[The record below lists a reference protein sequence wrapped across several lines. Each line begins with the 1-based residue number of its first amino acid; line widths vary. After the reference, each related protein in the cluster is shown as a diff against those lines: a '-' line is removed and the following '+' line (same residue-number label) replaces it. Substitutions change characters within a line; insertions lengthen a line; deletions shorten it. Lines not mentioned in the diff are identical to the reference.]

1 MEQASMEQ
9 NQAALLGCERERTIA
24 SDLLEGVEQISVFT
38 GLPVRQVYYLSEKG
52 HLPGVFRLGRK
63 ICGLRSEIAAGLRAR
78 ATSGKAA

>member
-1 MEQASMEQ
+1 MEKSAVNNVDGRQAS
-9 NQAALLGCERERTIA
+9 IA
-24 SDLLEGVEQISVFT
+24 SDLLEGAEQIGAFT
-38 GLPVRQVYYLSEKG
+38 GLPVRTVYYLADKG

>member
-1 MEQASMEQ
+1 MEKSAVNNGDGRQAS
-9 NQAALLGCERERTIA
+9 IA
-24 SDLLEGVEQISVFT
+24 SDLLEGAEQISEFT
-38 GLPVRQVYYLSEKG
+38 GLPVRQIYYLADQG